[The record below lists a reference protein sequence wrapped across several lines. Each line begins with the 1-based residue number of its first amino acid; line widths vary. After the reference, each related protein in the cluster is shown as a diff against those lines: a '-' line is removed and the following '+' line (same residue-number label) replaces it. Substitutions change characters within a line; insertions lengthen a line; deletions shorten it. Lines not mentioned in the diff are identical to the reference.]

1 MKAAAEREDAF
12 VPFGP
17 ATLAAFVTKTD
28 IPPQLRVVPAN
39 EAAGSFSPLL
49 SATGTLHGSTKAH
62 DAASVS
68 VQKDGD
74 RVASIRVECTCGQVI
89 EISCSYGA

>member
-1 MKAAAEREDAF
+1 MKATASKEGEF

-17 ATLAAFVTKTD
+17 ATLAALVTKTD
-28 IPPQLRVVPAN
+28 IPPQLKVVPAN
-39 EAAGSFSPLL
+39 DAAGTFSPLL
-49 SATGTLHGSTKAH
+49 STTGTFHGSTKAH
-62 DAASVS
+62 NAASVS

-74 RVASIRVECTCGQVI
+74 RVTGIRVECTCGQVI